1 MDFYYEDI
9 QGILPL
15 FQPLETAI
23 HRHLIPANTGHSP
36 CSTEERE
43 LLELPVRLGGL
54 RINYPVSDADNFY
67 SNSEAITKHLVDIIV
82 IQDGTARSHEFCQR

>member
-23 HRHLIPANTGHSP
+23 HRHLIPAITGHSP

-67 SNSEAITKHLVDIIV
+67 SNSEAITKHLVYIFILSL
-82 IQDGTARSHEFCQR
+82 IHI